1 MVSSSC
7 EGKRGG
13 SQRVDVAERGRTVQG
28 VGELT
33 SEEVSSE
40 EQPACGRAE
49 DQAGGGVGY
58 KAGERVTGHGIE
70 SPSVTSP
77 GHGPGQVVVI
87 PPTIYGEDAAR
98 SGAVRDIVILPSG
111 DGQEPEAERRKRAGT
126 AREAG
131 GTVGSATD
139 ADWMIGS
146 RECGRGYIDSGL
158 VVTGRPPKEL
168 GEKLGA
174 GIESLSYSLGLSRPT
189 R

>member
-1 MVSSSC
+1 M
-7 EGKRGG
+7 
-13 SQRVDVAERGRTVQG
+13 
-28 VGELT
+28 L
-33 SEEVSSE
+33 
-40 EQPACGRAE
+40 
-49 DQAGGGVGY
+49 
-58 KAGERVTGHGIE
+58 
-70 SPSVTSP
+70 
-77 GHGPGQVVVI
+77 I

-168 GEKLGA
+168 GVGPGA
-174 GIESLSYSLGLSRPT
+174 AFKSLSYSLAVTLEGC
-189 R
+189 

>member
-1 MVSSSC
+1 MVSSSS

-28 VGELT
+28 VAKLGSRT
-33 SEEVSSE
+33 VKSSQ
-40 EQPACGRAE
+40 QPERDRAE
-49 DQAGGGVGY
+49 DQAGEGVRG
-58 KAGERVTGHGIE
+58 KAGEWVSHGIE

-146 RECGRGYIDSGL
+146 REYGRCYIESGS
-158 VVTGRPPKEL
+158 VVAGRPPKEL
-168 GEKLGA
+168 GVGLGVS
-174 GIESLSYSLGLSRPT
+174 IESLSYSLGLSRPT